1 VITLRSELCVL
12 GIRKLSRSH
21 VVKNTYLNMAKGR
34 TKFSPH
40 HNFLATV
47 LKIRF

>member
-1 VITLRSELCVL
+1 
-12 GIRKLSRSH
+12 
-21 VVKNTYLNMAKGR
+21 MAKGR